1 MNKFKALFGAVALF
15 LSACS
20 GSGEANGDANL
31 DSNLVVGGVLSA
43 AAGQPVAIVT
53 ESPNGRVLVDQGTV
67 DQNGNFKLRTEIPGM
82 GLYILQVGSN
92 PDNGLVFTA
101 MPGDSIHFKGDLNN
115 LFSSVQVSGV
125 DWGEKYQEYMRLLQ
139 TVMEGQ
145 NALMQKQGQMSQEE
159 MVKEY
164 IQMKKKVDDYAA
176 TQIINDPSSSFN
188 LVLSNSLMPSMGYQY
203 WDAKYLDALN
213 QMNAAYTRKYSGNPL
228 AKSFD
233 DQVKSVNSGYEDYQL
248 MISGKKKAVELVMLD
263 TEDKERRLS
272 DLKGKVVLIDFWA
285 SWCGPCRKENP
296 KVVELYKKYKNKGF
310 DIFSV
315 SLDERKA
322 DWLVAIEQDGLIWP
336 NHVSDLKGWKTIVT
350 RLYGFNSI
358 PHTVLVGKDGN
369 IIAEGLRGEALEQ
382 KLKEIF
388 KS

>member
-125 DWGEKYQEYMRLLQ
+125 DWGKKYQEYMRLLQ